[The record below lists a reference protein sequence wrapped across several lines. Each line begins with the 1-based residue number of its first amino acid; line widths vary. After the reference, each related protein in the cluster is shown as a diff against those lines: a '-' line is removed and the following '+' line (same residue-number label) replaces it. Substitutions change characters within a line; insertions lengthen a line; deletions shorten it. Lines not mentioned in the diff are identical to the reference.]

1 MPAHKNSFFVIP
13 ARLVHARARL
23 TCIRPRQLDAW
34 PKASSGQLEH
44 HWLQQAGCRA
54 TGPGLPIRLSGAAP
68 VSLSWQDVNC
78 TATGHLSSRWL
89 FLHRARVRRHICA
102 SRPGPSPWP
111 APPPVLALKRSMR
124 RLGPATSWRGRVGR
138 LVLCR
143 TFVTNLQVQQYTNT
157 VTLVSIIRTLLA

>member
-1 MPAHKNSFFVIP
+1 MPAHKNSFIVIP

-44 HWLQQAGCRA
+44 HWLLQAQAGCRA
-54 TGPGLPIRLSGAAP
+54 TGQGLPIRLSGAVP

-78 TATGHLSSRWL
+78 TATSHLSSRWL
-89 FLHRARVRRHICA
+89 FLPRARVRRHICA

-111 APPPVLALKRSMR
+111 APPPVLALKRSMW
-124 RLGPATSWRGRVGR
+124 RLCPATSWLGRVGR
-138 LVLCR
+138 LVLHQ
-143 TFVTNLQVQQYTNT
+143 TYVTNLQVEQYNM
-157 VTLVSIIRTLLA
+157 I